1 MDIDSLTD
9 DQLDQLASKL
19 AGRLP
24 TGRHGEKIV
33 TTRRQ
38 LLAAT
43 LGGSAGVAALVR
55 LGIDPATAQQA
66 AGQVGTP
73 SSPEDAHLAD
83 VEAQSLST
91 TDLDTGRT
99 WQDVTNSRA
108 IGTAQ
113 TNSTDS
119 EILVNVTVEADQ
131 DGTTVGIRF
140 NEPALDLNRVRM
152 VLDSGQAVSI
162 QTTVPSGADYNV
174 QSFRDSTISLRSWL
188 EFRP

>member
-24 TGRHGEKIV
+24 TGRHGDKSV

-38 LLAAT
+38 LLATAA
-43 LGGSAGVAALVR
+43 GGSAGVAALVR

-83 VEAQSLST
+83 VEAQSVSTVSALIGGHDQINGVEFGVVSHDAPGTSSTDDFADSSEDIKSITFSTSFDSTPIVVNGLFNAEGHIGYVAAVST
-91 TDLDTGRT
+91 TGMNLIDRNYKNGNNFGPDHWWL
-99 WQDVTNSRA
+99 A
-108 IGTAQ
+108 I
-113 TNSTDS
+113 
-119 EILVNVTVEADQ
+119 E
-131 DGTTVGIRF
+131 
-140 NEPALDLNRVRM
+140 
-152 VLDSGQAVSI
+152 
-162 QTTVPSGADYNV
+162 
-174 QSFRDSTISLRSWL
+174 
-188 EFRP
+188 